1 MKKLL
6 LLAIITLSIVTS
18 YAKDKGPKITVE
30 DDTVFIDKKAIFIL
44 SEIKK
49 AKFETKDYFLKDL
62 SGKKIALLQSDCYE
76 DPTSLNPY
84 YGKSPSAP
92 KYNNSCYTKITFLE
106 SKNTADFNYYHKKV
120 KLAEFL
126 VECGLVKNGAIAQE
140 DEEEFILIHG
150 NKNVEEKNQKLGGN
164 TIIINNNTTPST
176 GNGVNF
182 NINR

>member
-6 LLAIITLSIVTS
+6 LLTIITLNIAISH
-18 YAKDKGPKITVE
+18 AKDKGPKITVD
-30 DDTVFIDKKAIFIL
+30 DDTVYVDKKATFIL

-62 SGKKIALLQSDCYE
+62 SGKKIALLQSYCYE

-84 YGKSPSAP
+84 YGKYASAP
-92 KYNNSCYTKITFLE
+92 RYNNSCYTKITFLE
-106 SKNTADFNYYHKKV
+106 SKNTADFAYYFKQI

-126 VECGLVKNGAIAQE
+126 LECGLVKNGTIAKE

-150 NKNVEEKNQKLGGN
+150 NKNEEEKNQKLGGN
-164 TIIINNNTTPST
+164 TIIINNNSTPST

-182 NINR
+182 NISR